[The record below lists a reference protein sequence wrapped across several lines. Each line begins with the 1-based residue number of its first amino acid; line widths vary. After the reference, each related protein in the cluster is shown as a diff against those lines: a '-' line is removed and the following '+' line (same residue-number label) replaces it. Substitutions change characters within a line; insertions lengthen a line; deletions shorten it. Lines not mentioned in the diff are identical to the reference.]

1 MHTGRTQKEEYIFA
15 AKPINCLSLSPRR
28 PLWSCMTDR
37 GTPSSAARGP
47 PSRRSSA
54 WPHSGRPASPSERT
68 LHRSEPASSSTTST
82 CSPFHFPH
90 PPFASCLF
98 FLLLKTPLTPP
109 RQPADSFKSGSLQRA
124 SPAKNSLGPPCQNR
138 DESKKEKK
146 KKNQPKQQP
155 VHTVRH
161 AEES

>member
-1 MHTGRTQKEEYIFA
+1 MHTGRTQKEEHIFV
-15 AKPINCLSLSPRR
+15 AKPINFLSLPPRR

-47 PSRRSSA
+47 PSRRFSA
-54 WPHSGRPASPSERT
+54 WLHSGRPASPSERT
-68 LHRSEPASSSTTST
+68 LHRSEPASSSSSTS
-82 CSPFHFPH
+82 SPFYFPH
-90 PPFASCLF
+90 PPFASCLL

-109 RQPADSFKSGSLQRA
+109 RQPADSSKSGSLQRA

-138 DESKKEKK
+138 GESK
-146 KKNQPKQQP
+146 NSPSNSP
-155 VHTVRH
+155 VHTDRH